1 MKKMI
6 FLKPLMFMFFVI
18 STVNAQTYEWNILG
32 NGDKKDLFSESNY
45 IEVSTGLMPLTN
57 TINGNTEINF
67 NICIRGGNAEDNQ
80 SVGTN
85 LKLGTGSLS
94 VENSTL
100 KLKTDDKAG
109 IDLGSGNTTFTINN
123 SEVTAEFVNNAT
135 IIMEGRSQLILT
147 GDINCLNNST
157 IELRSPDA
165 FVVFVNLRPSQ
176 VTSPIISKIRS
187 NSENAELGLRISECY
202 LGSNLRA
209 IPKNNIAMYAFGGK
223 NQADYLG
230 SFRDGFYGKIGI
242 NSGLTYDGLNNY
254 SIVGFGNDIGGN
266 EDMFHFGYK
275 TLNGDGEIIALCNS
289 VQENNTTTK
298 AGIMIRSSLD
308 FDAPFMMALMKPDST
323 VYSMYRE
330 SKGASSMILGNV
342 TGATKTAKY
351 LKLVRLGNEFSSFY
365 SEDGTS
371 GSWIQLGITKTIEMG
386 DIVYFGIAR
395 SSTQGTLGASAQ
407 FSNVSIKQNDVSV
420 SDSLFGVF
428 DNHTDVLKPCPY
440 EDQISSL
447 ILKKGFELC
456 MSSDGAGQGYSQ
468 VWVAD
473 KEDMFI
479 NLPDEL
485 SMKNSFFR
493 IVPWRWVSKK
503 GMAGEGVKKVLAGT
517 FWNYEWEPSGEST
530 SDIEFVPMIKGRVQN
545 KNYRWEEV
553 RVRDGQTHMLG
564 FNEPM
569 SDKQGDLTVDE
580 AIALW
585 PKEQMIGLR
594 LGSPARTDGDIGDKW
609 LIEFMQKAKDKGY
622 RIDFVNIHCYN
633 KNNAPAMR
641 GWINAE
647 YQKYGKPIWLSE
659 FNCDQFTSVAAQ
671 EKYVADVIK
680 MLEDAPFVERY
691 AYYNEKDTR
700 NLFNATFT
708 GLSTVGQVYY
718 NQKSNPA
725 FTSPTYDK
733 WLVSNLTI
741 SNSNNL
747 TASISNSV
755 SNDVIQSV
763 EYFVNGVS
771 SGVVTSAPFSLN
783 SINSTDKI
791 LTVRADVKTI
801 FGEVQSTNSVQLYN
815 TSTAIHDL
823 IDNKFNLYPNPCVD
837 VLNFSEY
844 INWQLY
850 NIDGVKI
857 NEGFGN
863 SLNTTLLKNGIYLI
877 KERNSFSKFIK
888 L

>member
-1 MKKMI
+1 MNKNQYLKTLMI
-6 FLKPLMFMFFVI
+6 SFFVV
-18 STVNAQTYEWNILG
+18 SSVNAQTFEWNTLG
-32 NGDKKDLFSESNY
+32 SGDKNDLFSESNY
-45 IEVSTGLMPLTN
+45 IDVSTGLMPPAN
-57 TINGNTEINF
+57 TINGNAEINF
-67 NICIRGGNAEDNQ
+67 NICIRGGKAEDIQ
-80 SVGTN
+80 SVGSN
-85 LKLGTGSLS
+85 LKLGTGSLI

-135 IIMEGRSQLILT
+135 IIMEGRSKLILT

-165 FVVFVNLRPSQ
+165 FVDFVNLRPSQ
-176 VTSPIISKIRS
+176 VTSPLISKIRS
-187 NSENAELGLRISECY
+187 NSENAEIGLRLSEY
-202 LGSNLRA
+202 FLGSNLRA
-209 IPKNNIAMYAFGGK
+209 LPKNK

-230 SFRDGFYGKIGI
+230 SFSDGFYGKIGI

-275 TLNGDGEIIALCNS
+275 TLSGDGVIIALCNS
-289 VQENNTTTK
+289 VQANNTTTK

-308 FDAPFMMALMKPDST
+308 FDAPFVMALMNPDST

-330 SKGASSMILGNV
+330 RKGAASMILGNV

-351 LKLVRLGNEFSSFY
+351 LKLVRVGNEFSSFY

-386 DIVYFGIAR
+386 DSVYFGLAR
-395 SSTQGTLGASAQ
+395 SSAQGTLGASAL
-407 FSNVSIKQNDVSV
+407 FSNVSIQQNEVSV

-428 DNHTDVLKPCPY
+428 DNHIDVLKPCPF
-440 EDQISSL
+440 EDQISSIL
-447 ILKKGFELC
+447 LKKGFELC

-585 PKEQMIGLR
+585 PKEQMMGLR

-641 GWINAE
+641 SWINAE

-659 FNCDQFTSVAAQ
+659 FNCDQFTTVAAQ
-671 EKYVADVIK
+671 EKYVAEVVK

-691 AYYNEKDTR
+691 AYYNDKDTR

-725 FTSPTYDK
+725 FTSPPYDK
-733 WLVSNLTI
+733 WLVSNLTVN
-741 SNSNNL
+741 NSGNL
-747 TASISNSV
+747 TASVSNSV

-771 SGVVTSAPFSLN
+771 SGVVSSAPFGLE
-783 SINSTDKI
+783 SIHSNDVL

-815 TSTAIHDL
+815 NSTGFNNVRDS
-823 IDNKFNLYPNPCVD
+823 KFNVYPNPCKE
-837 VLNFSEY
+837 VLNLSDY
-844 INWQLY
+844 LNWQLY
-850 NIDGVKI
+850 NMDGLKI
-857 NEGFGN
+857 KEGFGN
-863 SLNTTLLKNGIYLI
+863 SLNTSPLKNGLYFI
-877 KERNSFSKFIK
+877 KARNSFSKFIK
-888 L
+888 F